1 MAMGRGIAPTCSCYQ
16 PYTMHHHLS
25 TGSGGMLL
33 IMRYSDG
40 AYCCGCLCHHTT
52 DYSDCYH
59 EWSTRLNAMHTTCTA
74 LLPPVQVL
82 GVGGAIM

>member
-1 MAMGRGIAPTCSCYQ
+1 
-16 PYTMHHHLS
+16 
-25 TGSGGMLL
+25 MLL

-40 AYCCGCLCHHTT
+40 ADCCGCLCHHTT

-82 GVGGAIM
+82 GVGGATMWVHMGGIATWEAFSSAL